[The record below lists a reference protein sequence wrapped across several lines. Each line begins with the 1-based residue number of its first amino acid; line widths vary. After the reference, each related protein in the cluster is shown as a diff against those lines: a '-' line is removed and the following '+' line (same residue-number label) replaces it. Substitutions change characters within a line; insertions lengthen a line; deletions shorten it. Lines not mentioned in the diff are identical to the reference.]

1 MDSTAWGVVIVGF
14 AVILLGFV
22 LVFWLLTKIREAV
35 ATANGILLGG
45 LADRQEASNIDKIP
59 EGERTRSQ
67 QAYVDRRDS
76 DDRATRT
83 KEARAE
89 FDKGDQSDG
98 AGR

>member
-1 MDSTAWGVVIVGF
+1 MDSNAWW
-14 AVILLGFV
+14 AVIIAINVVG
-22 LVFWLLTKIREAV
+22 LVFIGWYLMKIREAV